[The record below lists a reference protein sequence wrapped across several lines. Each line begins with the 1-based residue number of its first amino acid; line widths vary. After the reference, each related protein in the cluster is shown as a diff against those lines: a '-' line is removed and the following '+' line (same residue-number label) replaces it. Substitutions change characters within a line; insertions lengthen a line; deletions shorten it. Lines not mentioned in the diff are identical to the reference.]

1 MFKYRLISGT
11 VLIALVTSSLFLTGV
26 PGAAVFTILS
36 MVLLLGGMKE
46 FFSMTEKIGLPGYRR
61 PGISA
66 AAMLVLGIS
75 IPAMM
80 GKGSPQSQS
89 LIIELLMS
97 FVIISGFIRAMQEE
111 NLKEGIKRQL
121 ISLAG
126 FLYIV
131 WSLSFLLRI
140 YFAEGVEMSGRYL
153 LVYMVL
159 VTKCSD
165 IGAYCTGMTTHKLS
179 GGKNHKIAPR
189 LSPGKSWEGFIG
201 GMVLSVVVALILEKQ
216 LGAKL
221 SFNGKD
227 VITPY
232 AAIGM
237 GMIAATLG
245 FIGDVCESIF
255 KRTAEVKDSGNTIPG
270 MGGVLDVLDSLI
282 LVAPLYYLYLQVAVL

>member
-1 MFKYRLISGT
+1 MFKYRLISGI
-11 VLIALVTSSLFLTGV
+11 VLIALVTSSLVLQGV
-26 PGAAVFTILS
+26 AGAVVFTLLAMI
-36 MVLLLGGMKE
+36 LLLGGMRE
-46 FFSMTEKIGLPGYRR
+46 FFDMTDKIGIPGYKR
-61 PGISA
+61 PGMSA
-66 AAMLVLGIS
+66 AALLVLGIS
-75 IPAMM
+75 VPAIL
-80 GKGSPQSQS
+80 GKGGEHFQGV
-89 LIIELLMS
+89 IIELLMS
-97 FVIISGFIRAMQEE
+97 FVVISGFVRAMQEE
-111 NLKEGIKRQL
+111 DLKEGLKRQL

-126 FLYIV
+126 FFYIV

-140 YFAEGVEMSGRYL
+140 YFGEGIGMSGRYL

-201 GMVLSVVVALILEKQ
+201 GMVLSVVVALVLEKQ
-216 LGAKL
+216 LSEHL
-221 SFNGKD
+221 MFHGKD

-232 AAIGM
+232 VAVGM
-237 GMIAATLG
+237 GVIAASLG

-255 KRTAEVKDSGNTIPG
+255 KRTANVKDSGNTIPG

>member
-1 MFKYRLISGT
+1 VFKYRLISGT
-11 VLIALVTSSLFLTGV
+11 ILIALVTSSLILEGV
-26 PGAAVFTILS
+26 AGAAVFTLLAMI
-36 MVLLLGGMKE
+36 LLLGGMRE
-46 FFSMTEKIGLPGYRR
+46 FFFMTEKIGLPGYRR
-61 PGISA
+61 PGLSA
-66 AAMLVLGIS
+66 AAMLVLGVS
-75 IPAMM
+75 IPAML
-80 GKGSPQSQS
+80 GKGSPDEQS
-89 LIIELLMS
+89 LILELLMS
-97 FVIISGFIRAMQEE
+97 FVVISGFIRAMQEE
-111 NLKEGIKRQL
+111 DLKEGIKRQL

-126 FLYIV
+126 FMYIV

-140 YFAEGVEMSGRYL
+140 YFVEGVEMSGRYL

-189 LSPGKSWEGFIG
+189 LSPGKSWEGFVG
-201 GMVLSVVVALILEKQ
+201 GMVLSVIVALILEKQ

-227 VITPY
+227 IISPY
-232 AAIGM
+232 VAVGM
-237 GMIAATLG
+237 GMVAATLG

-255 KRTAEVKDSGNTIPG
+255 KRTAQVKDSGNTIPG

-282 LVAPLYYLYLQVAVL
+282 LVAPLYYLYLKVAVL